1 MTLKERVIVT
11 AYTGYTMLQ
20 GTEMNELYKYAEEV
34 TGVKPVYTLLFA
46 DKGFVELLHEKSKAD
61 FVGLCSGEGE

>member
-20 GTEMNELYKYAEEV
+20 GTEMNELYKYAEEI
-34 TGVKPVYTLLFA
+34 TGIKPVYTHMFA
-46 DKGFVELLHEKSKAD
+46 DKGFVELLQEKSKAD
-61 FVGLCSGEGE
+61 FIRICSREVE

>member
-20 GTEMNELYKYAEEV
+20 GTEMNELYKYAEEI
-34 TGVKPVYTLLFA
+34 TGVKPVYTHMFA
-46 DKGFVELLHEKSKAD
+46 DKEFVELFQEKSKAD
-61 FVGLCSGEGE
+61 FIRICSREDE

>member
-34 TGVKPVYTLLFA
+34 TGVKPVYTHMFA
-46 DKGFVELLHEKSKAD
+46 DKGFVEMLQEKSKAD

>member
-11 AYTGYTMLQ
+11 AYTRYTMLQ

-34 TGVKPVYTLLFA
+34 TGVKPVYTHMLA

-61 FVGLCSGEGE
+61 FVGLCGGEKK

>member
-34 TGVKPVYTLLFA
+34 TGVKPVYTHMFA
-46 DKGFVELLHEKSKAD
+46 DKEFVELLQKKSKAD
-61 FVGLCSGEGE
+61 FIRICSREGE

>member
-20 GTEMNELYKYAEEV
+20 GTEMNELYKYAEEI
-34 TGVKPVYTLLFA
+34 TGVKPVYTHMFA
-46 DKGFVELLHEKSKAD
+46 DNGFVELLQEKSKAD
-61 FVGLCSGEGE
+61 FIRICSREGE